1 MPGGSEARAR
11 MIVLESVS
19 KSFDGG
25 ATFALRDVSLTIEQ
39 GETFI
44 LLGSSGSG
52 KTTIL
57 RLISR
62 LIEPTSGTIT
72 LDGRDLSSYSETE
85 LRRNMGYVFQGIGL
99 FPHMTIAQ
107 NVGIGLRLIGVA
119 APVRIAKARELLDL
133 VGLEPDAFMDRFPGE
148 LSGGQQQRVAV
159 ARALATDPDYLLMDE
174 PFGALDALTRESL
187 QAEVL
192 RLKATLGK
200 TIVFVTH
207 DIIEAFILGDRIGV
221 CNEGRL
227 EQVGTRAELLKTPAT
242 PFVRDLLA
250 RPVQQLKAFQ
260 ELQ

>member
-1 MPGGSEARAR
+1 
-11 MIVLESVS
+11 MIVLDHVS

-25 ATFALRDVSLTIEQ
+25 SSFALHDVSLTIEQ
-39 GETFI
+39 GETFV

-62 LIEPTSGTIT
+62 LIEPTAGTIAV
-72 LDGRDLSSYSETE
+72 DGRDLRDYTE
-85 LRRNMGYVFQGIGL
+85 IALRRNMGYVFQGIGL
-99 FPHMTIAQ
+99 FPHMTVAD
-107 NVGIGLRLIGVA
+107 NVAVGLRLVGEP
-119 APVRIAKARELLDL
+119 APQREAKARALLEL
-133 VGLEPDAFMDRFPGE
+133 VELEPDAFVHRFPGE

-192 RLKATLGK
+192 RLKAKLGK

-207 DIIEAFILGDRIGV
+207 DIVEAFLLGDRIGV

-227 EQVGTRAELLKTPAT
+227 EQVGTRRELLRQPAT
-242 PFVRDLLA
+242 DFVRALIA
-250 RPVQQLKAFQ
+250 RPLQQLQAFQ

>member
-1 MPGGSEARAR
+1 
-11 MIVLESVS
+11 MIVLDHVS

-25 ATFALRDVSLTIEQ
+25 ETYALRDLSLTIEQ
-39 GETFI
+39 GETFV

-72 LDGRDLSSYSETE
+72 LDGRDLRTYAESA
-85 LRRNMGYVFQGIGL
+85 LRRDMGYVFQGIGL
-99 FPHMTIAQ
+99 FPHMTVGQ
-107 NVGIGLRLIGVA
+107 NVGIGLRLIGEPKA
-119 APVRIAKARELLDL
+119 ERDAKALALLEL
-133 VGLEPDAFMDRFPGE
+133 VGLDPEAFFDRFPAE

-159 ARALATDPDYLLMDE
+159 ARALATDPQYLLMDE
-174 PFGALDALTRESL
+174 PFGALDALTREVL

-192 RLKATLGK
+192 RLKEKLAK

-207 DIIEAFILGDRIGV
+207 DIIEAFLLGDRIGV

-227 EQVGTRAELLKTPAT
+227 EQVGTRRELLKSPKTE
-242 PFVRDLLA
+242 FVRALLA
-250 RPVQQLKAFQ
+250 RPLQQLKAFR

>member
-1 MPGGSEARAR
+1 
-11 MIVLESVS
+11 MIVLDHVA
-19 KSFDGG
+19 KSFNGG
-25 ATFALRDVSLTIEQ
+25 QTYALRDVSLTIEQ
-39 GETFI
+39 GETFA

-62 LIEPTSGTIT
+62 LIEPSSGTIT
-72 LDGRDLSSYSETE
+72 LDGRNLRDYTETA

-99 FPHMTIAQ
+99 FPHMTVAD
-107 NVGIGLRLIGVA
+107 NVGIGLRLVGEP
-119 APVRIAKARELLDL
+119 APQREARSRALLEL
-133 VGLEPDAFMDRFPGE
+133 VGLEPDAFLDRFPSE

-187 QAEVL
+187 QGEVL
-192 RLKATLGK
+192 RLKAKLAK

-207 DIIEAFILGDRIGV
+207 DIIEAFLLGDRIGV
-221 CNEGRL
+221 CNAGRL
-227 EQVGTRAELLKTPAT
+227 DQVGTRRELMANPETE
-242 PFVRDLLA
+242 FVRALLA
-250 RPVQQLKAFQ
+250 RPLQQLEAFR

>member
-1 MPGGSEARAR
+1 
-11 MIVLESVS
+11 MIVLEDVA

-25 ATFALRDVSLTIEQ
+25 ATYALRDVSLTIEQ
-39 GETFI
+39 GETFV

-62 LIEPTSGTIT
+62 LIEPSAGTIT
-72 LDGRDLSSYSETE
+72 LDGRNLTDYAETD

-107 NVGIGLRLIGVA
+107 NVGIGLRLIGQPA
-119 APVRIAKARELLDL
+119 TAREARAHDLLDM
-133 VGLEPDAFMDRFPGE
+133 VGLEPDAFMDRFPNE

-192 RLKATLGK
+192 RLKSKLQK

-227 EQVGTRAELLKTPAT
+227 EQVGTRAELLKDPAT
-242 PFVRDLLA
+242 EFVRALLA
-250 RPVQQLKAFQ
+250 RPLQQLEAFR

>member
-1 MPGGSEARAR
+1 
-11 MIVLESVS
+11 MIVLDRVS
-19 KSFDGG
+19 KSFDEGQ
-25 ATFALRDVSLTIEQ
+25 TFALRDVSLTIEQ
-39 GETFI
+39 GETFV

-72 LDGRDLSSYSETE
+72 LDGRDLRDYTETA

-99 FPHMTIAQ
+99 FPHMTVAD
-107 NVGIGLRLIGVA
+107 NVGIGLRLIGEP
-119 APVRIAKARELLDL
+119 APQREAKACALLEL
-133 VGLEPDAFMDRFPGE
+133 VGLEPAAFLDRFPSE

-192 RLKATLGK
+192 RLKAKLAK
-200 TIVFVTH
+200 TILFVTH
-207 DIIEAFILGDRIGV
+207 DIIEAFLLGDRIGV
-221 CNEGRL
+221 CNAGHL
-227 EQVGTRAELLKTPAT
+227 DQVGTRRELLRNPETD
-242 PFVRDLLA
+242 FVRALLA
-250 RPVQQLKAFQ
+250 RPLQQLEAFR
-260 ELQ
+260 ELP

>member
-1 MPGGSEARAR
+1 
-11 MIVLESVS
+11 LH
-19 KSFDGG
+19 
-25 ATFALRDVSLTIEQ
+25 DVSLTIEQ
-39 GETFI
+39 GETFV

-62 LIEPTSGTIT
+62 LIEPTAGTIAV
-72 LDGRDLSSYSETE
+72 DGRDLRDYTE
-85 LRRNMGYVFQGIGL
+85 IALRRNMGYVFQGIGL
-99 FPHMTIAQ
+99 FPHMTVAD
-107 NVGIGLRLIGVA
+107 NVAVGLRLVGEP
-119 APVRIAKARELLDL
+119 APQREAKARALLEL
-133 VGLEPDAFMDRFPGE
+133 VELEPDAFVHRFPGE

-192 RLKATLGK
+192 RLKAKLGK

-207 DIIEAFILGDRIGV
+207 DIVEAFLLGDRIGV

-227 EQVGTRAELLKTPAT
+227 EQVGTRRELLRQPAT
-242 PFVRDLLA
+242 DFVRALIA
-250 RPVQQLKAFQ
+250 RPLQQLQAFQ